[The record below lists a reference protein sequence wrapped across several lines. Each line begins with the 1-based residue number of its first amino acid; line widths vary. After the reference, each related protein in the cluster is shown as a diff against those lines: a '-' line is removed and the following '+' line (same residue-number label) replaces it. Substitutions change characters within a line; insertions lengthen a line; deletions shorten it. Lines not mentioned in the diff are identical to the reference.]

1 MRPDVGPHSP
11 VITVLAA
18 GLAAVVAV
26 GSDIVAG
33 GQPLHTMSLGLVGA
47 VVALLRIRL
56 AGRHRGL
63 FATMTASFVA
73 QPVLHAVTK
82 ILGTPAPAG
91 SAGHAVQE
99 TSFSVLPVVVAAAIV
114 AAVACAELLLL
125 AMVDVR
131 RAVGRRLLMSDFA
144 VGRRSAGAPVSVI
157 RSTPGRRRAAQTD
170 IHRRGPPAATP
181 VLTA

>member
-1 MRPDVGPHSP
+1 MHRDLGAHSP
-11 VITVLAA
+11 LSTAIAA
-18 GLAAVVAV
+18 ALAAVVAV
-26 GSDIVAG
+26 GSDVVAG
-33 GQPLHTMSLGLVGA
+33 GQPLHTMSLGLVGV

-73 QPVLHAVTK
+73 QPVLHAATK
-82 ILGTPAPAG
+82 ILGTLGPVG

-114 AAVACAELLLL
+114 VAVACAELLLD
-125 AMVDVR
+125 MVDVR
-131 RAVGRRLLMSDFA
+131 RAVGLWLRMSGF
-144 VGRRSAGAPVSVI
+144 VIGRRTAGALVDAV
-157 RSTPGRRRAAQTD
+157 RSTPGRRRALAHV
-170 IHRRGPPAATP
+170 HRRGPPAAAP